1 VTASAVGTSTQTS
14 EVLLEQDRTE
24 QDSTLSRRRVVT
36 AGAAAAVG
44 AVGATALAACGGSS
58 TNQGTAPVVPTSS
71 AAVAPSAPPTSADP
85 SLAAVSDVPVG
96 GAISANAT
104 DGSPIIISQPKKG
117 DIVAF
122 SAICSHMG
130 CTVAPAGAQLKCP
143 CHGSIYQASDGSV
156 VQGPAPKPLTPF
168 NVTVS
173 GGEIMA
179 G

>member
-1 VTASAVGTSTQTS
+1 MTASAVGTSTQTS

-24 QDSTLSRRRVVT
+24 QDSTLTRRRVVT
-36 AGAAAAVG
+36 VGAAAAAG
-44 AVGATALAACGGSS
+44 AVGATALAACGGSGS
-58 TNQGTAPVVPTSS
+58 NQGTAPVVPTSS
-71 AAVAPSAPPTSADP
+71 AAVAPPTSAAP
-85 SLAAVSDVPVG
+85 AALAAVSDVPVG
-96 GAISANAT
+96 GAISANAA
-104 DGSPIIISQPKKG
+104 DGSPLIISQPTKG

-168 NVTVS
+168 NVTVT